1 MILFGFFLDCVF
13 LKILSGSYLYPCF
26 FLVFSLFSYLREKE
40 FDSFLF
46 RVCIQCFFAFLLF
59 KQNFFL
65 NYSYF
70 VLFYTILSNFFSKR
84 FTRIEIL
91 FSMFFLLTG
100 YYIYGEILYF
110 LLQRPLIFSKWYRI
124 LLASLLFNLCV
135 TFFISLFFGL
145 TKKKR

>member
-1 MILFGFFLDCVF
+1 MILFGVFLDCIF

-26 FLVFSLFSYLREKE
+26 SLVFSHLFYLKEKE

-46 RVCIQCFFAFLLF
+46 KTGIQCFFAFLLF

-70 VLFYTILSNFFSKR
+70 VLFYTVLFNFFSKR
-84 FTRIEIL
+84 FTRRDIL
-91 FSMFFLLTG
+91 FSMFFLLVG

-110 LLQRPLIFSKWYRI
+110 LLQKPLLFSKWCHI
-124 LLASLLFNLCV
+124 LFSSLLFNLGV
-135 TFFISLFFGL
+135 TLFIFLFFGL
-145 TKKKR
+145 TKKKG

>member
-1 MILFGFFLDCVF
+1 MILFGVFLDCIF

-26 FLVFSLFSYLREKE
+26 FLVFSHLSYSKEKE

-46 RVCIQCFFAFLLF
+46 KTGIQCFFAFLLF

-70 VLFYTILSNFFSKR
+70 VLFYTVLFNFFSKR
-84 FTRIEIL
+84 YTRRDIL
-91 FSMFFLLTG
+91 FSMFFLLVG

-110 LLQRPLIFSKWYRI
+110 LLQKPLLFSKWCHI
-124 LLASLLFNLCV
+124 LFSSLLFNLGV
-135 TFFISLFFGL
+135 TLFISLFFGL
-145 TKKKR
+145 TKKNG